1 MNSVFSP
8 RNPRHCRVCLVRHG
22 ETPWNTERRLQG
34 HIDIPLNDKGLAQ
47 AAAAARSLAGQPFAA
62 IYTSDLERARHTAA
76 AVANAQ
82 GLATQDDPR
91 LRERHY
97 GVFQGLTYDEAAA
110 RHPEAY
116 LRFKERDPEF
126 AFPEGGES
134 LLAFSGRIR
143 EALDGIAQRHGGEQ
157 VLVVTHGGVL
167 DIAHRLAT
175 GKPLDAAR
183 DFAIPNA
190 ALNWIEHDGESWHLL
205 AWAVQDHLDGALD
218 ELPTS

>member
-62 IYTSDLERARHTAA
+62 IYSSDLERARRTAA
-76 AVANAQ
+76 AVADAQ
-82 GLATQDDPR
+82 GVAIQNDPR

-97 GVFQGLTYDEAAA
+97 GVFQGLTYDEASAL
-110 RHPEAY
+110 HPEAY

-134 LLAFSGRIR
+134 LLVFSRRIG
-143 EALDGIAQRHGGEQ
+143 EALDEIARRHPGEQ

-175 GKPLDAAR
+175 GKPLQAAR

-190 ALNWIEHDGESWHLL
+190 ALNWIEHDGDGWRLL